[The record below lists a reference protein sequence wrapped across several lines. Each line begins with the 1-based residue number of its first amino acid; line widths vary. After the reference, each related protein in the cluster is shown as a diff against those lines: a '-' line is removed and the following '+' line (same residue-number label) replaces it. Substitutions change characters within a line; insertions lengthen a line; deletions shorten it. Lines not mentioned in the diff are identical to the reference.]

1 MVESA
6 TGNQPG
12 LLTTITLFM
21 ANFAIWPTQLV
32 ITLFLIDIAE
42 AFNSSPGVVGQVQT
56 LSSALAVVVAL
67 LMGVLTVRFTSR
79 TLLIVGILFNGLS
92 AIGCYLSTNFLGLLV
107 SYALSGV
114 GAAVILPMNQTLV
127 AELYPVEKRTG
138 VLGLINAGITS
149 SYMVG
154 PPIANYVAE
163 IGGWR
168 AAFPWY
174 VIPVTAVSLILAYRG
189 LPNTGAPAV
198 GETSDLSL
206 LGGFRSVLSNRSAA
220 WCLAAMGIMMFS
232 WQFMSIYS
240 ISYYRERF
248 LISTGMASMVL
259 IVMSICTTSG
269 NLASG
274 RVVERLGRRT
284 TAFISSIFVAVF
296 LVVFPVVPNLWLSL
310 AGRFLTGLAGPLV
323 YTATSSLALE
333 MVPKFRGVMM
343 ALNSAA
349 FQMGTALG
357 AALGGAML
365 LSYSYETVGM
375 VLGAFMLIPVFI
387 YRYLIEDPEPQ
398 RGDSPTQAS

>member
-1 MVESA
+1 
-6 TGNQPG
+6 
-12 LLTTITLFM
+12 M

-32 ITLFLIDIAE
+32 ITLFLIEIAE
-42 AFNSSPGVVGQVQT
+42 SFNSSPGVVGQVQT
-56 LSSALAVVVAL
+56 FSSTLAVVSAL
-67 LMGVLTVRFTSR
+67 LMGVLTVRFTLR

-92 AIGCYLSTNFLGLLV
+92 AIGCYFSTNLFGLLG
-107 SYALSGV
+107 SYALSGF

-127 AELYPVEKRTG
+127 GELYPAEKRTG

-149 SYMVG
+149 SYLVG
-154 PPIANYVAE
+154 PPIANYIAQN
-163 IGGWR
+163 GGWR
-168 AAFPWY
+168 AVFPWY
-174 VIPVTAVSLILAYRG
+174 VIPVTAVSLILVYMG
-189 LPNTGAPAV
+189 LPKTGAPEV
-198 GETSDLSL
+198 GKTSDVSL

-274 RVVERLGRRT
+274 RVVGRLGRRT

-310 AGRFLTGLAGPLV
+310 AGRFFTGLAGPFV

-343 ALNSAA
+343 ALTSAS

-357 AALGGAML
+357 AALAGMML
-365 LSYSYETVGM
+365 LSYSYETVGL
-375 VLGAFMLIPVFI
+375 VLGAFMFIPIFI
-387 YRYLIEDPEPQ
+387 YRYLIEEPESQ
-398 RGDSPTQAS
+398 IDDSPTQAS